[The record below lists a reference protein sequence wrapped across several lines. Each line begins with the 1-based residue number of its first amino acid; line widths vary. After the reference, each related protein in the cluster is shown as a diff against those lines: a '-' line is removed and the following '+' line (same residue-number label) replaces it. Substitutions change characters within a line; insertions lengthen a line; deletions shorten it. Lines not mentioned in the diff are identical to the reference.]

1 MHGDSDLKSH
11 QIEVQYQQWE
21 IQAYQHHHTY
31 YCKCFGNA
39 IVFEPVTCYK
49 AKACENYY
57 ACHHQDMQQDHNES
71 WIISTTNAV
80 VKPYA
85 VVVKT
90 RNAPVAKATMLGAVV
105 LNNFARVACRANA
118 CT

>member
-1 MHGDSDLKSH
+1 
-11 QIEVQYQQWE
+11 
-21 IQAYQHHHTY
+21 
-31 YCKCFGNA
+31 
-39 IVFEPVTCYK
+39 
-49 AKACENYY
+49 
-57 ACHHQDMQQDHNES
+57 MQQDHNES